1 MQHHDNDSSWTTN
14 STFAIRG
21 DLDGAKEGQ
30 DFDNLHQFIGLLI
43 GSEEFLLPINVMN
56 EINMVN
62 QITYVPGAPQF
73 VEGVINLR
81 GQIIP
86 IIDLRK
92 RFDMA
97 PNESR
102 QTAKILIVELEK
114 NQVGMIVDNVSEVMR
129 FYVDEIEK
137 APAMFSANIDSQY
150 IQGVAKLE
158 GKLIILLD
166 IEKLLSFE
174 EKTVLKSL
182 A

>member
-1 MQHHDNDSSWTTN
+1 MAVKKSNIRQEVQAVGFYIGEDEY
-14 STFAIRG
+14 AIYIHKVR
-21 DLDGAKEGQ
+21 
-30 DFDNLHQFIGLLI
+30 
-43 GSEEFLLPINVMN
+43 
-56 EINMVN
+56 EIYPMTE
-62 QITYVPGAPQF
+62 IRKIPKAPQF

-86 IIDLRK
+86 VIDLRK

-137 APAMFSANIDSQY
+137 APAMFSASIDSQY
-150 IQGVAKLE
+150 IQGVAKLDN
-158 GKLIILLD
+158 KLIILLD
-166 IEKLLSFE
+166 LEKLLSFE
-174 EKTVLKSL
+174 EKSVLKSFS
-182 A
+182 

>member
-1 MQHHDNDSSWTTN
+1 MAVKKSNIRQEVQAVGFYIGEDEY
-14 STFAIRG
+14 AIYIHKVR
-21 DLDGAKEGQ
+21 
-30 DFDNLHQFIGLLI
+30 
-43 GSEEFLLPINVMN
+43 
-56 EINMVN
+56 EIYPMTE
-62 QITYVPGAPQF
+62 IRKIPKAPQF

-137 APAMFSANIDSQY
+137 APAMFSASIDSQY
-150 IQGVAKLE
+150 IQGVAKLDN
-158 GKLIILLD
+158 KLIILLD
-166 IEKLLSFE
+166 LEKLLSFE
-174 EKTVLKSL
+174 EKSVLKSFS
-182 A
+182 

>member
-1 MQHHDNDSSWTTN
+1 MAVKKTS
-14 STFAIRG
+14 IRQEVQAVG
-21 DLDGAKEGQ
+21 
-30 DFDNLHQFIGLLI
+30 FYIGEDEYALYI
-43 GSEEFLLPINVMN
+43 HKVR
-56 EINMVN
+56 EIYPMTE
-62 QITYVPGAPQF
+62 IRKIPKAPQF

-102 QTAKILIVELEK
+102 QSAKILIVELEK
-114 NQVGMIVDNVSEVMR
+114 NLVGMIVDNVSEVMR

-150 IQGVAKLE
+150 IQGVAKLDN
-158 GKLIILLD
+158 KLIILLD

-182 A
+182 S